1 MSENTS
7 STNLSEQ
14 EIETRKELFRYT
26 DLTHPVMQTLFE
38 YSEPVSQSVE
48 KE

>member
-1 MSENTS
+1 MSES
-7 STNLSEQ
+7 NLSEQ

-38 YSEPVSQSVE
+38 LPVLSQTSE
-48 KE
+48 KD